1 MKQCIIYYSK
11 TGHTASVVKRFSH
24 FDIQVIEAKSDDP
37 NIKDVELTKIP
48 SIDAYDHLVFA
59 CPVHGFQACRIMKA
73 YLEQLDSLKGKT
85 IDLFVTHHF
94 RFAWLGGRQALKQL
108 RGLVQAKDG
117 QVRYETSINWKSHK
131 REEDIQSMIDMY

>member
-11 TGHTASVVKRFSH
+11 TGHTASVVKRFNH
-24 FDIQVIEAKSDDP
+24 FDIQAIEAKSDDP
-37 NIKDVELTKIP
+37 NIKEVELTSIP

-131 REEDIQSMIDMY
+131 REEDIQSMIEMY